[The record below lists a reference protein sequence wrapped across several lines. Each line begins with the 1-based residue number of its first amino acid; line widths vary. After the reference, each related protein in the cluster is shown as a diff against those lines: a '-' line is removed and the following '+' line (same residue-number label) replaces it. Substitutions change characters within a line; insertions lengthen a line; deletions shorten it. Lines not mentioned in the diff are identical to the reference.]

1 MKASHIFLKKYL
13 SSSRRLL
20 IRESSNS
27 VKGRNSVG
35 YLARH
40 AFSALSR
47 LSFASETERV
57 RTEANAKPP
66 CENATNQITQ
76 KYTLNRGRL

>member
-1 MKASHIFLKKYL
+1 M
-13 SSSRRLL
+13 
-20 IRESSNS
+20 
-27 VKGRNSVG
+27 G

-66 CENATNQITQ
+66 CEKFDQSDHAKNTP
-76 KYTLNRGRL
+76 